1 MSFLDK
7 PLLVLACEGSE
18 KNSYMRKKANG
29 QAIKKHMRN
38 GGMNSFN
45 FHPSPR
51 MVRAVKNSFFLHQ
64 ICFPYFFFF
73 FCFSIQLSYTL
84 VMCYYRFP
92 MFISQKFS
100 MLSFRSSNSFH
111 VERSYKMSLPLR
123 LQLSRKSL
131 HRKRWIC
138 SPSISNP
145 TRKSGEFP

>member
-51 MVRAVKNSFFLHQ
+51 MVRAVKNSFFLHLNL
-64 ICFPYFFFF
+64 FSLLFFFLLQ
-73 FCFSIQLSYTL
+73 CSI
-84 VMCYYRFP
+84 
-92 MFISQKFS
+92 FIYSC
-100 MLSFRSSNSFH
+100 H
-111 VERSYKMSLPLR
+111 VLL
-123 LQLSRKSL
+123 
-131 HRKRWIC
+131 
-138 SPSISNP
+138 
-145 TRKSGEFP
+145 